1 MNEAKFVLRWRHINL
16 WSMHGNIDYAPSPEV
31 LEEKKRELE
40 LFNPH
45 FEYWIERYLG
55 G

>member
-1 MNEAKFVLRWRHINL
+1 
-16 WSMHGNIDYAPSPEV
+16 MHGNIDYAPSPEA
-31 LEEKKRELE
+31 LEDKKRELE

-55 G
+55 GESSETEGCNRACVMF